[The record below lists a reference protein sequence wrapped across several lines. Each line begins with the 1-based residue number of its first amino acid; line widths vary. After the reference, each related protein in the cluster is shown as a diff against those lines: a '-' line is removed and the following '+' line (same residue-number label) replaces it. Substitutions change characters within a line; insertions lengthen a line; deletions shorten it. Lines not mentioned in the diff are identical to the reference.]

1 MKAHG
6 KTLRIYIDTS
16 VIGGCLDEEFA
27 EDSKRLIRAVLD
39 GKVVM
44 LVSEVV
50 VEEIR
55 EAPVEVREILDSIS
69 NERIEIVPL
78 TAQIRELRDA
88 YLKAGI
94 VGKKSIDDATHVAC
108 ASVATADAIVSWN
121 FKHIVRLDKM
131 KAYNQVN
138 FSQGYAILTIVSPR
152 EVQFNEAD

>member
-1 MKAHG
+1 
-6 KTLRIYIDTS
+6 
-16 VIGGCLDEEFA
+16 
-27 EDSKRLIRAVLD
+27 
-39 GKVVM
+39 M
-44 LVSEVV
+44 LLSEVV

-55 EAPVEVREILDSIS
+55 EAPHEVQEILNSIP
-69 NERIEIVPL
+69 NERTEIVPL
-78 TAQIRELRDA
+78 NAQVRELRDA

-94 VGKKSIDDATHVAC
+94 VGKKSTDDATHVAC
-108 ASVATADAIVSWN
+108 ASVARADAIVSWN